1 MNITA
6 KDVIKVAEAEL
17 GYHEKASNSKLDDKT
32 ANSGSANYTKYARDL
47 NKAGYFGG
55 SLQGQAW
62 CAMFVSWVFL
72 NACGG
77 DKAKAMALQCMT
89 GSGSA
94 GCGYVYRYY
103 LAKNRVFD
111 TPQPGDQFIVYNVA
125 DKTYDHT
132 GLVKSVGK
140 DSFVSIEGNKN
151 NEVTS
156 VTRKLKPSGYT
167 YYFCRPVY
175 DEVPPLKTCTVVLT
189 QLEKGCQGTEVKVLQ
204 TLLKMYGYKDQ
215 TGAVLKLDG
224 DFGSKTKF
232 ALMAYQV
239 GHKLTGDGVCGAKT
253 WSMLLKGV

>member
-1 MNITA
+1 MKIYA
-6 KDVIKVAEAEL
+6 KDVIKVAEGEI
-17 GYHEKASNSKLDDKT
+17 GYHEKASNKQLDDKT

-47 NKAGYFGG
+47 NKAGYYGG

-62 CAMFVSWVFL
+62 CAMFVSWVML

-77 DKAKAMALQCMT
+77 DKAKAFALQCMT

-94 GCGYVYRYY
+94 GCGNVYRYY
-103 LAKNRVFD
+103 LAQNRVYD
-111 TPQPGDQFIVYNVA
+111 TPQPGDQFIVYNVT

-132 GLVKSVGK
+132 GLVAAVAENAITT
-140 DSFVSIEGNKN
+140 IEGNKN

-156 VTRKLKPSGYT
+156 VVRKLNPSGYK

-175 DEVPPLKTCTVVLT
+175 DETQPLKTCTVILP
-189 QLEKGCQGTEVKVLQ
+189 QLSQGSTGTEVKVLQ

-215 TGAVLKLDG
+215 TGKVLSADG

-232 ALMAYQV
+232 ALIAYQV
-239 GHKLTGDGVCGAKT
+239 GHKLDGDGICGEKT